1 MHNKKYKKHGDREE
15 ENVCKQTTG
24 DNKRLFWYT
33 RIWYNRCLV
42 NCDRFGQHLNIT
54 DTDWIRD
61 KLVVR
66 DLSMSDA
73 VFKFVLNNTL

>member
-33 RIWYNRCLV
+33 RIWYNHWLV
-42 NCDRFGQHLNIT
+42 NCDRFGQLLNST
-54 DTDWIRD
+54 DTDEICD
-61 KLVVR
+61 MLAVR
-66 DLSMSDA
+66 DLSTSDA
-73 VFKFVLNNTL
+73 VFKFVFNNTL